1 MEPCPTHTNPA
12 KKKPPAVHPRREEG
26 TRRKEARPPLQAA
39 TWRKMAQGPRTPL
52 NPKLDP
58 RKEHMSTEQ
67 QLQTLAH
74 ELGTALQR
82 ITALENTLGCLT
94 MLAMRQLPASQRATW
109 GDGIA
114 ALAATAEKHGD
125 IASATLLTELHRS
138 AAQSGRG

>member
-12 KKKPPAVHPRREEG
+12 KKKPPAAHPKREEG

-39 TWRKMAQGPRTPL
+39 TWRKMTQGPRTPL
-52 NPKLDP
+52 DFKQEP
-58 RKEHMSTEQ
+58 RKDHMSTEQ

-74 ELGTALQR
+74 ELSTALQR
-82 ITALENTLGCLT
+82 INALENTLGAIT
-94 MLAMRQLPASQRATW
+94 MLAMQQLPASTRAAL
-109 GDGIA
+109 GDGMA
-114 ALAATAEKHGD
+114 ALAAAAEKHGD